1 MIHLEEENAII
12 AAKVFLAV
20 KILKLAGYD
29 EI

>member
-12 AAKVFLAV
+12 AVFLAV